1 MSAPEPLKPAYV
13 IWGEDRA
20 TVERALS
27 RLAARVAREGG
38 LPPERL
44 RAEETPADD
53 VVSAC
58 EALSFAGLR
67 LVIVDDAD
75 AWRAADAAPLVAY
88 LERPNA
94 GTCLALAST
103 AAPTPRLMAAVAEA
117 GDVLHFGPDPKE
129 KGAKRTQWF
138 AEHLAKEVG
147 RAGGSIAPA
156 IARRTVDRVMVD
168 RPDARRAG
176 VTAMELS
183 REAEK
188 LAAYADGEPITAEM
202 VEALVPRHPDAKTYE
217 LADAIA
223 AGDAARAYDV
233 LQDLATGDDPVA
245 PIVVQVQLA
254 NHFRRLAEAQALG
267 DAVSPE
273 AVTRATGVTGYPA
286 RKLAEQAR
294 SLPPGSGRRAV
305 ARLAELELDLRVSA
319 LRDLGRSRDDGERL
333 VLETATRDLLALA
346 RGGRPAPGG
355 ES

>member
-1 MSAPEPLKPAYV
+1 MSAQEPLKPAYV

-27 RLAARVAREGG
+27 RLVARVGREGG

-44 RAEETPADD
+44 GAEETPAED
-53 VVSAC
+53 VVAAC
-58 EALSFAGLR
+58 EALSLSGLR
-67 LVIVDDAD
+67 LVIVDGAD
-75 AWRAADAAPLVAY
+75 AWKAADAAAVVDY
-88 LERPNA
+88 LDRPNP
-94 GTCLALAST
+94 GTCLAMVAT
-103 AAPTPRLMAAVAEA
+103 TAPTPRLMAAVTAA
-117 GDVLHFGPDPKE
+117 GAVLHYGPDPKE
-129 KGAKRTQWF
+129 KPGKRAQWF
-138 AEHLAKEVG
+138 AEHLAKEVA
-147 RAGGSIAPA
+147 RAGGSIPPGV
-156 IARRTVDRVMVD
+156 ARRAVDRVIVD
-168 RPDARRAG
+168 RPDARRGG

-217 LADAIA
+217 LADALV

-245 PIVVQVQLA
+245 PIVVQVQLS

-267 DAVSPE
+267 DAVTPE
-273 AVTRATGVTGYPA
+273 AVTEATGATGYPA

-294 SLPPGSGRRAV
+294 ALPPGAARRAV

-319 LRDLGRSRDDGERL
+319 LRELGRSRDDGERL
-333 VLETATRDLLALA
+333 VLEAAARDLLALA

>member
-1 MSAPEPLKPAYV
+1 MSAQEPLKPAYV

-27 RLAARVAREGG
+27 RLVARVAREGG
-38 LPPERL
+38 LPPERM
-44 RAEETPADD
+44 RAEETPAED
-53 VVSAC
+53 VVAAC
-58 EALSFAGLR
+58 EALSLAGLR
-67 LVIVDDAD
+67 LVIVEGAD
-75 AWRAADAAPLVAY
+75 AWKAPDAAAALAY
-88 LERPNA
+88 LERPNP
-94 GTCLALAST
+94 GTCLALVAT
-103 AAPTPRLMAAVAEA
+103 AAPTPKLMAAVAAA
-117 GDVLHFGPDPKE
+117 GAVLHYGPAPTDKP
-129 KGAKRTQWF
+129 AKRAQWF

-147 RAGGSIAPA
+147 RAGGSIPPA
-156 IARRTVDRVMVD
+156 VARRAGDRVIVD
-168 RPDARRAG
+168 RPDARRG
-176 VTAMELS
+176 GITAMELS

-217 LADAIA
+217 LSDALA

-245 PIVVQVQLA
+245 PILVQVQLSS
-254 NHFRRLAEAQALG
+254 HFRRLAEAQALG

-273 AVTRATGVTGYPA
+273 AVTEATGATGYPA

-294 SLPPGSGRRAV
+294 AMPPGAARRAV

-319 LRDLGRSRDDGERL
+319 LRELGRSRDDGERL
-333 VLETATRDLLALA
+333 VLETAARDVLALA

>member
-1 MSAPEPLKPAYV
+1 MSAQEPLKPAYV

-27 RLAARVAREGG
+27 RLVARVAREGG
-38 LPPERL
+38 LPPERM
-44 RAEETPADD
+44 RAEETPAED
-53 VVSAC
+53 VVAAC
-58 EALSFAGLR
+58 EALSLAGLR
-67 LVIVDDAD
+67 LVIVEDAD
-75 AWRAADAAPLVAY
+75 AWKAPDAAAALAY
-88 LERPNA
+88 LDRPNP
-94 GTCLALAST
+94 GTCLALVAT
-103 AAPTPRLMAAVAEA
+103 AAPTPKLMAAVAAA
-117 GDVLHFGPDPKE
+117 GAVLHYGPDPKE
-129 KGAKRTQWF
+129 KPAKRAQWF

-147 RAGGSIAPA
+147 RAGGSIPPA
-156 IARRTVDRVMVD
+156 VARRAVDRVIVD
-168 RPDARRAG
+168 RPDARRG
-176 VTAMELS
+176 GITAMELS

-217 LADAIA
+217 LSDALA

-245 PIVVQVQLA
+245 PIVVQVQLS

-273 AVTRATGVTGYPA
+273 AVTEATGATGYPA

-294 SLPPGSGRRAV
+294 AMPPGAARRAV

-319 LRDLGRSRDDGERL
+319 LRELGRSRDDGERL
-333 VLETATRDLLALA
+333 VLETAARDVLALA